1 MGTPSNPQPSAL
13 IVSIISAG
21 TDPDARSTAF
31 SMIENAFGKGV
42 AWPSSLP
49 FDKTDYYAT
58 EMGSVLIRDLWLAD
72 DLFDRSLLAGIKI
85 KTNEMEKLL
94 SRNDGTRRINLD
106 PGFMTAENFIL
117 ATTKNYSHRVFLM
130 NGIFADL
137 TLIFKK
143 GEFHPLEWTYPD
155 YSGPEI
161 RNILRTWRT
170 GYIARL
176 KQSDPGGKKGF

>member
-1 MGTPSNPQPSAL
+1 MGRPSNPQPSAL
-13 IVSIISAG
+13 VISMHSSG
-21 TDPDARSTAF
+21 NDPDARSSAF
-31 SMIENAFGKGV
+31 TSIENAFGKGV
-42 AWPSSLP
+42 VWPSPLP
-49 FDKTDYYAT
+49 FDKTDYYSA

-72 DLFDRSLLAGIKI
+72 ELFDRSLLAGIKI

-106 PGFMTAENFIL
+106 PGFMSAENFIL

-155 YSGPEI
+155 YSGAEI
-161 RNILRTWRT
+161 RNILKTWRR
-170 GYIARL
+170 GYIDRL
-176 KQSDPGGKKGF
+176 KQSDPVEKKGL